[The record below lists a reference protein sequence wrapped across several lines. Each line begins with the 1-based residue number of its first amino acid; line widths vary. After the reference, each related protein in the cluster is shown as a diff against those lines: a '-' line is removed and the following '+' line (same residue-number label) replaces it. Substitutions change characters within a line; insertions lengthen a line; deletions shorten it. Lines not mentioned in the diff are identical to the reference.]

1 MTLLEAILAIGLVG
15 GIAAVVCT
23 YVAVSRAGRRST
35 ANSAAAI
42 WARSSIV
49 ALLFASIVV
58 VALPWA
64 AHWVLPRPLPF
75 PALIRSLGGATL
87 FLVGIGG
94 WITCIDAFSRRGRG
108 TPSPLDPPRH
118 LVTNGLHGFV
128 RHPME
133 IAEMIV
139 VWGVALYLGSLGAAL
154 YAGLLMVAFHVGVVR
169 WEEPELRERFGES
182 YDAYCRDV
190 PRWLPR
196 LRATRSLQKRA
207 SQ

>member
-1 MTLLEAILAIGLVG
+1 
-15 GIAAVVCT
+15 
-23 YVAVSRAGRRST
+23 
-35 ANSAAAI
+35 
-42 WARSSIV
+42 
-49 ALLFASIVV
+49 
-58 VALPWA
+58 
-64 AHWVLPRPLPF
+64 
-75 PALIRSLGGATL
+75 
-87 FLVGIGG
+87 
-94 WITCIDAFSRRGRG
+94 
-108 TPSPLDPPRH
+108 
-118 LVTNGLHGFV
+118 
-128 RHPME
+128 
-133 IAEMIV
+133 MIV